1 MSNEKAVQHQ
11 GLSVIEPLRE
21 MERVITPMRERVGS
35 YARLIQE
42 LFGESGKALTVF
54 GAVLIDGFDVDR
66 DTVRSVLVVERIELP
81 LLRRLADRGAKL
93 GKTGVAA
100 PLIMTPDHIRTSLDT
115 FPLELMEIQQRHA
128 TLFGQDFFSELS
140 FDNAHV
146 RLQCERELKRT
157 LIALRQ
163 GLLACAGRKR
173 LIPMM
178 EKDAAED
185 LARTLRGLLRL
196 KGHKDFKE
204 AADIVTDIESITSQK
219 LPGLRTALHL
229 LTAPGWADFDLLYRE
244 VEALGEIV
252 NAW

>member
-1 MSNEKAVQHQ
+1 MLSPGEMLNVSEKCRD
-11 GLSVIEPLRE
+11 L
-21 MERVITPMRERVGS
+21 ERVVASMRQRVES

-42 LFGESGKALTVF
+42 LFGDSGKALTVF
-54 GAVLIDGFDVDR
+54 GSVLIDGFNLER

-81 LLRRLADRGAKL
+81 LLRRLADRGAQL

-100 PLIMTPDHIRTSLDT
+100 PLIMTPHHIRTSLDT

-128 TLFGQDFFSELS
+128 TLFGQDDFSALT

-163 GLLACAGRKR
+163 GLLACAGRER

-178 EKDAAED
+178 EKDAADD

-196 KGHKDFKE
+196 KGHKEYKNPVDLVTE
-204 AADIVTDIESITSQK
+204 IETLADRK
-219 LPGLRTALHL
+219 LPGVRTALHPA
-229 LTAPGWADFDLLYRE
+229 TPPGWADFDRLYQD

>member
-1 MSNEKAVQHQ
+1 VT
-11 GLSVIEPLRE
+11 EPLRE
-21 MERVITPMRERVGS
+21 LERVIAPMRERVES

-54 GAVLIDGFDVDR
+54 GAVLIEGFNVDR
-66 DTVRSVLVVERIELP
+66 DTVRSVLVVEQIELP

-93 GKTGVAA
+93 GKIGVAA

-128 TLFGQDFFSELS
+128 TLFGQDHFNGLAFES
-140 FDNAHV
+140 AHV

-163 GLLACAGRKR
+163 GLLASAGRER
-173 LIPMM
+173 LVRVL
-178 EKDAAED
+178 EKDAADD
-185 LARTLRGLLRL
+185 LARTLRGLLWM
-196 KGHKDFKE
+196 KGHKEYKGAIDV
-204 AADIVTDIESITSQK
+204 VTEIETFATRK
-219 LPGLRTALHL
+219 LPGVRTVLNSS
-229 LTAPGWADFDLLYRE
+229 APSGWADFDLLYRD